1 MDRGRIAGSAVKLAE
16 AASLTDDPWYGQQLN
31 DLADELAAMTR
42 QVLDAARPTRR
53 IGRERGLLAAMMW
66 ARRLL
71 GRFRQPNEA
80 FAAR

>member
-53 IGRERGLLAAMMW
+53 IDRERGLIAAITG
-66 ARRLL
+66 ARRLFA
-71 GRFRQPNEA
+71 RFRQPHPA
-80 FAAR
+80 LAAR